1 MAWKRYRT
9 PEGAHVTL
17 NYTAE
22 GLIELPAE
30 PALDVNGRPRQPPTR
45 NTSSANLRSPKPPPK
60 TSRRCHE
67 FHRH

>member
-17 NYTAE
+17 NYTAD

-30 PALDVNGRPRQPPTR
+30 PALDVNGRPRPATYPQHI
-45 NTSSANLRSPKPPPK
+45 LGKPEEPETTTEDIEEMP
-60 TSRRCHE
+60 
-67 FHRH
+67 

>member
-17 NYTAE
+17 NYTAD

-30 PALDVNGRPRQPPTR
+30 PALDENGRPR
-45 NTSSANLRSPKPPPK
+45 SATYPKHILGKPEEPETTTEDIEEMP
-60 TSRRCHE
+60 
-67 FHRH
+67 

>member
-9 PEGAHVTL
+9 ETGAHVTL
-17 NYTAE
+17 NYTAD

-30 PALDVNGRPRQPPTR
+30 PALDANGRPRPATYPQH
-45 NTSSANLRSPKPPPK
+45 SLGKPEEPE
-60 TSRRCHE
+60 TTTEERCHE

>member
-17 NYTAE
+17 NYTAD

-30 PALDVNGRPRQPPTR
+30 PALAVNGPPPAASHLSATHPRQ
-45 NTSSANLRSPKPPPK
+45 A
-60 TSRRCHE
+60 
-67 FHRH
+67 

>member
-9 PEGAHVTL
+9 ETGAHVTL

-30 PALDVNGRPRQPPTR
+30 PALDENGRPRPATY
-45 NTSSANLRSPKPPPK
+45 PKRILGKPEEPETTTEDIEEMP
-60 TSRRCHE
+60 
-67 FHRH
+67 

>member
-30 PALDVNGRPRQPPTR
+30 PALDVNGRPRPATY
-45 NTSSANLRSPKPPPK
+45 PKHILGGKPEEPETTTEDIEEMP
-60 TSRRCHE
+60 
-67 FHRH
+67 

>member
-30 PALDVNGRPRQPPTR
+30 PALDVNGRPRPAT
-45 NTSSANLRSPKPPPK
+45 
-60 TSRRCHE
+60 
-67 FHRH
+67 

>member
-30 PALDVNGRPRQPPTR
+30 PALDVNGRPRQLTYPKHIRDNPEDPEPT
-45 NTSSANLRSPKPPPK
+45 TTEDFEEMP
-60 TSRRCHE
+60 
-67 FHRH
+67 